1 MSTDNSHSDMPET
14 ETTPGRLRRGS
25 IGVVSVAAA
34 LAAQELAAG
43 IIRPL
48 PSLMAGTAEWVID
61 VVPVSVS
68 DWAIATLQFWTKP
81 TLIIGVTTVLVLAGI
96 VVSQFSR
103 VVRSIAYG
111 GVGLIGAI
119 VTTLGGSALW
129 ASLASAAV
137 AVGAGLITDD
147 RLRSLVGPPHL
158 ASRRVFVAS
167 IASMSILAV
176 TGALIGRDLIDRGLR
191 RLARRDEVV
200 LPDAIAPARP
210 VTAVHQFEIEG
221 LESVVTPNDRFFTV
235 DITALNPPEIDLS
248 NWTLTIGGMVER
260 ELTFT
265 YQDLL
270 DMDLVEHY
278 ATLACV
284 SNKVGGRLVGHALW
298 RGIPFSRL
306 LEMAGAL
313 PTAEQVAATGADGFS
328 TGFPLAA
335 VYDRE
340 TLLAIGMNGEPLPYR
355 HGFPARMV
363 VPGYFGFVSAAKW
376 LERIE
381 LTTWDDHDSYWAKLG
396 WAKYAPVETQSR
408 IDAPRDN
415 MSFAAGPRMVA
426 GVAWAPYLGIER
438 VEVSIDDGPWVDAE
452 LSEPLGDASWVQWRL
467 PWDAPVG
474 EHTIAVRATDGSGAV
489 QTADERRPIPDGATG
504 HHTIQVR
511 AE

>member
-1 MSTDNSHSDMPET
+1 MSAPTTLSDKPET
-14 ETTPGRLRRGS
+14 ETAPGRLRRAS
-25 IGVVSVAAA
+25 IGVVSVAVA
-34 LAAQELAAG
+34 LAAQELIAG

-48 PSLMAGTAEWVID
+48 PSLMAGAADWVID
-61 VVPVSVS
+61 VVPVAVS
-68 DWAIATLQFWTKP
+68 DWAITTLQFWTKP
-81 TLIIGVTTVLVLAGI
+81 TLIIGITSVLVVAGI

-103 VVRSIAYG
+103 ALRFGTYTV
-111 GVGLIGAI
+111 VGLIGAL
-119 VTTLGGSALW
+119 VTAQGGAAWWSALI
-129 ASLASAAV
+129 SAAV
-137 AVGAGLITDD
+137 AVTAGLITDD
-147 RLRSLVGPPHL
+147 RLRSLVAPPHL
-158 ASRRVFVAS
+158 ASRRVFMAS
-167 IASMSILAV
+167 IASASILAV
-176 TGALIGRDLIDRGLR
+176 AGALIGRDLIERGLR

-200 LPDAIAPARP
+200 LPDALAPARP
-210 VTAVHQFEIEG
+210 VTAVHQFDIEG
-221 LESVVTPNDRFFTV
+221 LEPVVTPNDRFFTV

-248 NWTLTIGGMVER
+248 TWSLTIGGMVEQ
-260 ELTFT
+260 ELTLS

-298 RGIPFSRL
+298 RGIPFARL
-306 LEMAGAL
+306 MEMVGAQ
-313 PTAEQVAATGADGFS
+313 PAAEQVVATGADGFT

-335 VYDRE
+335 VYDRD

-376 LERIE
+376 IERIE
-381 LTTWDDHDSYWAKLG
+381 LTTWEGHDSYWAKLG

-408 IDAPRDN
+408 IDAPRNN

-489 QTADERRPIPDGATG
+489 QTGEERPPIPDGATG